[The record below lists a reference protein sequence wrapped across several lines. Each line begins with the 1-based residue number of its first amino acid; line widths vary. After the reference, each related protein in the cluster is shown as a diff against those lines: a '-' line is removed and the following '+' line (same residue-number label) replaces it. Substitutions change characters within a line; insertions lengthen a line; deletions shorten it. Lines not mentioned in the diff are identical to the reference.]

1 MSRIPHVDQ
10 AARIADAVGEHIE
23 GQRVGS
29 HLVARVRA
37 EFSDTDELFRAV
49 ELARG
54 SSLDRLRGLCRAVQ
68 KALES
73 AR

>member
-1 MSRIPHVDQ
+1 MSRSSHVDQ
-10 AARIADAVGEHIE
+10 AARIADAVGEHVE

-29 HLVARVRA
+29 RLITRVRA

-54 SSLDRLRGLCRAVQ
+54 SSLDRLRGLCRVVQ
-68 KALES
+68 KALEV